1 MNNLIKVAY
10 LKGANAALTDLG
22 LSKTAWFGQNLLK
35 SVGGAVENGAR
46 AFGASG
52 PALETAGASLG
63 LRGRLSSG
71 AHSIAEWA
79 AAHPEL
85 AGGAAIGA
93 GALGAGAAGYALA
106 PDQKPWYHFGQ

>member
-1 MNNLIKVAY
+1 MDELIKQAY
-10 LKGANAALTDLG
+10 AQGATQAAEDFG
-22 LSKTAWFGQNLLK
+22 LSKTAWFGQGLLK